1 MSICSIK
8 PNKYLFEVPT
18 FSKYSHLFDVLLSFI
33 HSVYLIEDTCFCL
46 FSCIIDYKASF
57 NCLYSLVTLSTKTNW
72 TYLVSS
78 LESYQVSCPSPV
90 SE

>member
-1 MSICSIK
+1 MSICSLKLNI
-8 PNKYLFEVPT
+8 KYLFEIPT
-18 FSKYSHLFDVLLSFI
+18 ISKYAYSIFI
-33 HSVYLIEDTCFCL
+33 KFYPLIYLIEDTRICL
-46 FSCIIDYKASF
+46 FSCIIGCKSSF

-72 TYLVSS
+72 TYLASS